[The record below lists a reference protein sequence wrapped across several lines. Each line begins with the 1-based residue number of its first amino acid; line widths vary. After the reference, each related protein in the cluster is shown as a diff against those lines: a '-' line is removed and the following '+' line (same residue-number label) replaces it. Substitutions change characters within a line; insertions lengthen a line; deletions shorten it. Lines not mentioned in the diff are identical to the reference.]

1 MKLLWKRHKDKM
13 AYILAAFV
21 IFLSSALL
29 LSGCVANVNPAS
41 ASRTAAN
48 FSEESTSKSASQT
61 AKEGK
66 LRISYIDVGQGDSSL
81 IQLPN
86 GKTILIDAGEND
98 QGNKVVSYL
107 KSQGIKRLDVTIW
120 THPHSDHI
128 GGADVV
134 TNAFDVGQVVMPKET
149 STTQSFRSLITSI
162 SRKGLQITEAK
173 AGLNLDLGPEVKA
186 EILAPKSANY
196 EEVNNYSAVLKL
208 TYGETHFLFEGD
220 AQTESEEEMINAGYD
235 LKADILKIG
244 HHGSRTS
251 TSTRFLTLVHPKYA
265 VISVGKDNPYGHPS
279 ASTMT
284 KLQKAGVT
292 IFRTDESGT
301 ITAESDGKNITIKG
315 R

>member
-1 MKLLWKRHKDKM
+1 MNSPWKRHKGKM
-13 AYILAAFV
+13 VYILAAFV
-21 IFLSSALL
+21 ISLSSVLFLTGCISNIDSSSALKAAADF
-29 LSGCVANVNPAS
+29 SQE
-41 ASRTAAN
+41 SRSQA
-48 FSEESTSKSASQT
+48 TS
-61 AKEGK
+61 EGK
-66 LRISYIDVGQGDSSL
+66 LRVSYIDVGQGDSSL

-128 GGADVV
+128 GGADVI
-134 TNAFDVGQVVMPKET
+134 TNAFDIGQVVMPKET

-162 SRKGLQITEAK
+162 SRKGLRITEAK

-186 EILAPKSANY
+186 EILAPNSSNY

-208 TYGETHFLFEGD
+208 TYIETSFLFMGD
-220 AQTESEEEMINAGYD
+220 AQTESEEEMINAGFD
-235 LKADILKIG
+235 LKADILKVG

-251 TSTRFLTLVHPKYA
+251 TSARFLSLVHPKYA
-265 VISVGKDNPYGHPS
+265 VISAGKDNPYGHPS
-279 ASTMT
+279 ASTIA
-284 KLQKAGVT
+284 KLQKAGAT
-292 IFRTDESGT
+292 IFRTDQSGT
-301 ITAESDGKNITIKG
+301 ITAESDGKNISIKG